1 LLNYILSCVK
11 QEGGVNMKKKW
22 LAVIAFSLLSTAC
35 SDDNGA
41 NFASTAGIDE
51 TPISAGIESS
61 GAESSSVESSADSPK
76 AESSSVM
83 SSSVESSAESSTESS
98 AESSSGTESS
108 SSVTPKSSAANT
120 TDTPFGDYEFA
131 LTDSY
136 EGGAGA
142 PGGFGGGFSDA
153 TTSTK
158 GGGAGGVTGGAGGV
172 SVTGGSSG
180 GAGGVGGMSG
190 AGGLG
195 GTNNRTSGLLTAGEW
210 NDLDNWKF
218 WSGLLNENKYYE
230 KTSYW
235 KFYPKNLVAVQVVDG
250 NNTAIANV
258 PVELLKGG
266 SVLFTTKTDN
276 AGFAYCW
283 QSLFANDNGEI
294 VAGDYSLNVNG
305 ASYIEPLKFT
315 LQGDEQVNV
324 NVVVS
329 NDAKQA
335 AAKAD
340 IAFIVDATGSM
351 TDEIRFL
358 ISDLNYIIDH
368 ASSGNNIALR
378 TAALFYRDLQDEYI
392 TRYDDFSDNVST
404 TQEFVAKQKAGG
416 GGDYPEA
423 VDYALEASL
432 QKLSWNE
439 SARARIAFLILD
451 APAHHK
457 DNVIES
463 LQKSI
468 ALFAQNGIK
477 IIPVAA
483 SGVDK
488 DTEFMLRFFE
498 LATGGTYV
506 FLTNDSGIGNKHI
519 EASVGDYE
527 VEKLA
532 DLMVRL
538 IKKYIE

>member
-1 LLNYILSCVK
+1 
-11 QEGGVNMKKKW
+11 MKKKW
-22 LAVIAFSLLSTAC
+22 LAVIAFSLLSAGC
-35 SDDNGA
+35 SDDNIGNFPSAAGA
-41 NFASTAGIDE
+41 EN
-51 TPISAGIESS
+51 TPTSAGIESS
-61 GAESSSVESSADSPK
+61 SIESSADSPD
-76 AESSSVM
+76 AESSSAFSSSSAM
-83 SSSVESSAESSTESS
+83 SSSVESSAESS
-98 AESSSGTESS
+98 AESSVESSSATESS
-108 SSVTPKSSAANT
+108 SSTTPKSSAASS
-120 TDTPFGDYEFA
+120 TDNPFGDYEYA

-172 SVTGGSSG
+172 SVTGGFPG
-180 GAGGVGGMSG
+180 GAGGVGEMNG

-266 SVLFTTKTDN
+266 TVQFSTKTDN

-294 VAGDYSLNVNG
+294 VAEDYSLNVNG
-305 ASYIEPLKFT
+305 ASYIEPIKFT
-315 LQGDEQVNV
+315 MQGDEQVNV

-329 NDAKQA
+329 ADAKQA

-368 ASSGNNIALR
+368 ASSGNNVALR
-378 TAALFYRDLQDEYI
+378 TAALFYRDVQDEYI

-423 VDYALEASL
+423 VDYALEAAL

>member
-1 LLNYILSCVK
+1 
-11 QEGGVNMKKKW
+11 MKKKW
-22 LAVIAFSLLSTAC
+22 LAVIAFSLLSVAC
-35 SDDNGA
+35 SDDSVA
-41 NFASTAGIDE
+41 NFPSAAGAE
-51 TPISAGIESS
+51 NTPTSAGIESS
-61 GAESSSVESSADSPK
+61 ADSPEVESSSAI
-76 AESSSVM
+76 SSSSLM
-83 SSSVESSAESSTESS
+83 SSSVESSAGSSTESS
-98 AESSSGTESS
+98 AESSSATESS
-108 SSVTPKSSAANT
+108 SSTTPKSSATAS
-120 TDTPFGDYEFA
+120 TDTPFGDYEYA

-142 PGGFGGGFSDA
+142 PGGFGGGFAGGEGAGFSE
-153 TTSTK
+153 TTISTK
-158 GGGAGGVTGGAGGV
+158 
-172 SVTGGSSG
+172 G
-180 GAGGVGGMSG
+180 GAGGVGSTSG

-218 WSGLLNENKYYE
+218 WSGLLNENKYYD

-258 PVELLKGG
+258 SVELLKGG
-266 SVLFTTKTDN
+266 TVLFSTKTDN

-283 QSLFANDNGEI
+283 QSLFANDDSDI
-294 VAGDYSLNVNG
+294 VAADYSLNVNG
-305 ASYIEPLKFT
+305 ASYIEPIKFT
-315 LQGDEQVNV
+315 MQGDEQLNV

-329 NDAKQA
+329 ADAKQA

-358 ISDLNYIIDH
+358 ISDMNYIIDH
-368 ASSGNNIALR
+368 ASSGNNVALR
-378 TAALFYRDLQDEYI
+378 TAALFYRDVQDEYI

-423 VDYALEASL
+423 VDYALEAAL

>member
-1 LLNYILSCVK
+1 
-11 QEGGVNMKKKW
+11 MKKKW
-22 LAVIAFSLLSTAC
+22 LAVIAFSLLSAGC
-35 SDDNGA
+35 SDDNIGNIPSAVGA
-41 NFASTAGIDE
+41 ENPA
-51 TPISAGIESS
+51 SAGIESS
-61 GAESSSVESSADSPK
+61 GIESSADSPD
-76 AESSSVM
+76 AESSSAFSSSSVM

-108 SSVTPKSSAANT
+108 SSATPKSSATASP
-120 TDTPFGDYEFA
+120 DTPFGDYEYA

-142 PGGFGGGFSDA
+142 PGGFGGGFAGGEGAGFSEA

-158 GGGAGGVTGGAGGV
+158 GGGAGGLT
-172 SVTGGSSG
+172 G
-180 GAGGVGGMSG
+180 GAGGVGGTSG
-190 AGGLG
+190 AGGLD

-218 WSGLLNENKYYE
+218 WSGLLNENKYYD

-235 KFYPKNLVAVQVVDG
+235 KFYPKNFVAVKVVDG

-258 PVELLKGG
+258 PVELLKDGT
-266 SVLFTTKTDN
+266 VLFSTKTDN

-294 VAGDYSLNVNG
+294 VAEDYSLNVNG

-329 NDAKQA
+329 ADAQQA

-423 VDYALEASL
+423 VDYALEAAL

-519 EASVGDYE
+519 EASVDDYE

-538 IKKYIE
+538 IKKYVE

>member
-1 LLNYILSCVK
+1 
-11 QEGGVNMKKKW
+11 MKKKW
-22 LAVIAFSLLSTAC
+22 LAIIAFSLLSAAC

-41 NFASTAGIDE
+41 DIASTAGIDE
-51 TPISAGIESS
+51 THSSSSIES
-61 GAESSSVESSADSPK
+61 
-76 AESSSVM
+76 
-83 SSSVESSAESSTESS
+83 TI
-98 AESSSGTESS
+98 ESS
-108 SSVTPKSSAANT
+108 SSDSPKSSAANFA
-120 TDTPFGDYEFA
+120 DVPSVGDRDYVI
-131 LTDSY
+131 LDSYDSY
-136 EGGAGA
+136 EGS
-142 PGGFGGGFSDA
+142 GFGGGE
-153 TTSTK
+153 TSK
-158 GGGAGGVTGGAGGV
+158 GGVAVDVMGGAGG
-172 SVTGGSSG
+172 S
-180 GAGGVGGMSG
+180 
-190 AGGLG
+190 
-195 GTNNRTSGLLTAGEW
+195 NNKTSGLLTAGEW
-210 NDLDNWKF
+210 NDLNNWKF
-218 WSGLLNENKYYE
+218 WSNLLNENKYYD

-250 NNTAIANV
+250 NNTAVANV

-266 SVLFTTKTDN
+266 TVLFSTKTDN

-294 VAGDYSLNVNG
+294 VAEDYSLNVNG

-315 LQGDEQVNV
+315 LQGDEQLNV

-329 NDAKQA
+329 ADAKQA

-378 TAALFYRDLQDEYI
+378 TAALFYRDVQDEYI

-423 VDYALEASL
+423 VDYALEAAL

-457 DNVIES
+457 DDVIKS

-468 ALFAQNGIK
+468 SLFAQNGIK

-538 IKKYIE
+538 IKKYVE

>member
-1 LLNYILSCVK
+1 
-11 QEGGVNMKKKW
+11 MKKKW
-22 LAVIAFSLLSTAC
+22 LAIVAFSLLSAAC

-41 NFASTAGIDE
+41 NIASTAGIDE
-51 TPISAGIESS
+51 TP
-61 GAESSSVESSADSPK
+61 SSSSIEPSI
-76 AESSSVM
+76 
-83 SSSVESSAESSTESS
+83 
-98 AESSSGTESS
+98 ESS
-108 SSVTPKSSAANT
+108 SSDTPKSSAANFA
-120 TDTPFGDYEFA
+120 DVPSVGDRDYVI
-131 LTDSY
+131 LDSYDSY
-136 EGGAGA
+136 EGA
-142 PGGFGGGFSDA
+142 GFGGGE
-153 TTSTK
+153 TSK
-158 GGGAGGVTGGAGGV
+158 GGVAVDV
-172 SVTGGSSG
+172 MG
-180 GAGGVGGMSG
+180 GAGGVGGI
-190 AGGLG
+190 GGMG
-195 GTNNRTSGLLTAGEW
+195 GSNNRTSGLLTAGEW

-218 WSGLLNENKYYE
+218 WSDLLNENKYYD

-250 NNTAIANV
+250 NNTAVANV

-266 SVLFTTKTDN
+266 TVQFSAKTDN

-283 QSLFANDNGEI
+283 QNLFANDNGEI
-294 VAGDYSLNVNG
+294 VAEDYSLTING
-305 ASYIEPLKFT
+305 ASYTEPVKFT
-315 LQGDEQVNV
+315 SLGDEQVNL

-329 NDAKQA
+329 DDAKPA

-351 TDEIRFL
+351 GDEIRFL

-404 TQEFVAKQKAGG
+404 TQEFVSKQKAGG

-423 VDYALEASL
+423 VDYALEAAL

-468 ALFAQNGIK
+468 SLFAQNGIK

-506 FLTNDSGIGNKHI
+506 FLTNDSGIGNEHI

-538 IKKYIE
+538 IKKYVE

>member
-1 LLNYILSCVK
+1 
-11 QEGGVNMKKKW
+11 MKKRW
-22 LAVIAFSLLSTAC
+22 LAIIAFSLLSAAC
-35 SDDNGA
+35 SDDNIG
-41 NFASTAGIDE
+41 NF
-51 TPISAGIESS
+51 PSAA
-61 GAESSSVESSADSPK
+61 GAENIPTSTGIESSADSPY
-76 AESSSVM
+76 AESSSEM
-83 SSSVESSAESSTESS
+83 SSAFESSADTPK
-98 AESSSGTESS
+98 AQSSSSESS
-108 SSVTPKSSAANT
+108 SSSKPRSSAANSA
-120 TDTPFGDYEFA
+120 DTPSIIDDREYVVVDRY
-131 LTDSY
+131 DSY
-136 EGGAGA
+136 VGGAGA
-142 PGGFGGGFSDA
+142 PGGFSEGGGFGGSESFSDA
-153 TTSTK
+153 TSK
-158 GGGAGGVTGGAGGV
+158 GGAGGVTGGAGGIGG
-172 SVTGGSSG
+172 TGGS
-180 GAGGVGGMSG
+180 
-190 AGGLG
+190 
-195 GTNNRTSGLLTAGEW
+195 NNKTSGLLTAGEW

-250 NNTAIANV
+250 NNAAIANV
-258 PVELLKGG
+258 PVELLKG
-266 SVLFTTKTDN
+266 STVIFSTKTDN

-283 QSLFANDNGEI
+283 QSLFANDNNDIE
-294 VAGDYSLNVNG
+294 ATDYSLNVNG

-315 LQGDEQVNV
+315 MQGDEQVNV
-324 NVVVS
+324 NVIVS
-329 NDAKQA
+329 ADAKQA

-368 ASSGNNIALR
+368 ASSGNNVALR
-378 TAALFYRDLQDEYI
+378 TAALFYRDEKDEYL

-404 TQEFVAKQKAGG
+404 TQEFVSKQKAGG

-423 VDYALEASL
+423 VHSALEATL

-457 DNVIES
+457 DNVIAS
-463 LQKSI
+463 LQNSI
-468 ALFAQNGIK
+468 SLFAQNGIK

-506 FLTNDSGIGNKHI
+506 FLTNDSGIGNSHI

-538 IKKYIE
+538 IKKYVE

>member
-1 LLNYILSCVK
+1 
-11 QEGGVNMKKKW
+11 MKNNW

-51 TPISAGIESS
+51 TPVSAGIESS

-76 AESSSVM
+76 AESSSAFSSSSVM
-83 SSSVESSAESSTESS
+83 SSSVECSAESS
-98 AESSSGTESS
+98 AESSSATAS
-108 SSVTPKSSAANT
+108 P
-120 TDTPFGDYEFA
+120 DTPFGDYEYA

-172 SVTGGSSG
+172 SVTGGSPG
-180 GAGGVGGMSG
+180 GAGGVGGTSG

-250 NNTAIANV
+250 NNSAIANV

-266 SVLFTTKTDN
+266 TVLFTTKTDN

-283 QSLFANDNGEI
+283 QSLFAESNDDI
-294 VAGDYSLNVNG
+294 VAADYSLSING
-305 ASYIEPLKFT
+305 ASYTEPVKFT
-315 LQGDEQVNV
+315 LQGDEQVNL

-423 VDYALEASL
+423 VDYALEAAL

>member
-1 LLNYILSCVK
+1 
-11 QEGGVNMKKKW
+11 MKKKW
-22 LAVIAFSLLSTAC
+22 LAVIAFSLLSAGC
-35 SDDNGA
+35 SDDNIGNFPSAAGA
-41 NFASTAGIDE
+41 ENPAGIDE
-51 TPISAGIESS
+51 TPISTGIENPGIKSSGIESS
-61 GAESSSVESSADSPK
+61 GIESSADSPEV
-76 AESSSVM
+76 ESSSAI
-83 SSSVESSAESSTESS
+83 SSSVESSAESS
-98 AESSSGTESS
+98 AESSTDSDLKIESS
-108 SSVTPKSSAANT
+108 SSATPKSSATNFL
-120 TDTPFGDYEFA
+120 DTPFGDYEYA
-131 LTDSY
+131 ITDSY

-142 PGGFGGGFSDA
+142 PGGFGGGAGFAGGESGGFSE
-153 TTSTK
+153 TTISTK
-158 GGGAGGVTGGAGGV
+158 GD
-172 SVTGGSSG
+172 
-180 GAGGVGGMSG
+180 AGGVGGMNG

-218 WSGLLNENKYYE
+218 WSGLLNENKYYD

-250 NNTAIANV
+250 NNSAIANV

-266 SVLFTTKTDN
+266 TVLFSTKTDN

-283 QSLFANDNGEI
+283 QSLFANDDSDI
-294 VAGDYSLNVNG
+294 IAADYSLNVNG

-315 LQGDEQVNV
+315 SLGDEQVNV
-324 NVVVS
+324 NVVI
-329 NDAKQA
+329 NTDARQA

-378 TAALFYRDLQDEYI
+378 TAALFYRDVQDEYI

-423 VDYALEASL
+423 VDYALEAAL

-488 DTEFMLRFFE
+488 DTEFMRRFFE

>member
-1 LLNYILSCVK
+1 
-11 QEGGVNMKKKW
+11 MKKKW
-22 LAVIAFSLLSTAC
+22 LAVIAFSLLSVAC
-35 SDDNGA
+35 SDDSVA
-41 NFASTAGIDE
+41 NFPSAAGAE
-51 TPISAGIESS
+51 NTPTSAGIESS
-61 GAESSSVESSADSPK
+61 ADSPEVESSSA
-76 AESSSVM
+76 M
-83 SSSVESSAESSTESS
+83 SSSVESSAESSARSS
-98 AESSSGTESS
+98 VESSSATESS
-108 SSVTPKSSAANT
+108 SSTTPKSSATASP
-120 TDTPFGDYEFA
+120 DTPFGDYEYA

-142 PGGFGGGFSDA
+142 PGGFGGGFAGGEGAGFSEA

-158 GGGAGGVTGGAGGV
+158 GGGV
-172 SVTGGSSG
+172 SVTGGSPG
-180 GAGGVGGMSG
+180 GAGGVGEMNG

-218 WSGLLNENKYYE
+218 WSTLLNENKYYE

-266 SVLFTTKTDN
+266 TVLFSTKTDN

-294 VAGDYSLNVNG
+294 VAEDYSLNING
-305 ASYIEPLKFT
+305 ASYTEPVKFT
-315 LQGDEQVNV
+315 SQGDEQVNL

-329 NDAKQA
+329 ADAKQA
-335 AAKAD
+335 DAKAD

-351 TDEIRFL
+351 GDEIRFL

>member
-1 LLNYILSCVK
+1 
-11 QEGGVNMKKKW
+11 MKKKW
-22 LAVIAFSLLSTAC
+22 LAVIAFSLLSAAC
-35 SDDNGA
+35 SDDNIGNFPSAAGA
-41 NFASTAGIDE
+41 ENPT
-51 TPISAGIESS
+51 SAGIESS
-61 GAESSSVESSADSPK
+61 GIESSADSPEV
-76 AESSSVM
+76 ESSSAISSSSLM
-83 SSSVESSAESSTESS
+83 SSSVESSAESSAGSS
-98 AESSSGTESS
+98 VESSSATESS
-108 SSVTPKSSAANT
+108 SSTTPKSSATASP
-120 TDTPFGDYEFA
+120 DTPFGDSEYA

-136 EGGAGA
+136 VGGAGA
-142 PGGFGGGFSDA
+142 PGGFGGGFAGGEGAGFSEA

-158 GGGAGGVTGGAGGV
+158 GGGAGGLTGGGVSVTGGAGGV
-172 SVTGGSSG
+172 GGT
-180 GAGGVGGMSG
+180 SG
-190 AGGLG
+190 AGGLD

-218 WSGLLNENKYYE
+218 WSGLLNENKYYD

-258 PVELLKGG
+258 PVELLKDGT
-266 SVLFTTKTDN
+266 VLFSTKTDN

-283 QSLFANDNGEI
+283 QNLFANDNGEI
-294 VAGDYSLNVNG
+294 VAEDYSLNVNG
-305 ASYIEPLKFT
+305 ASYIEPIKFT
-315 LQGDEQVNV
+315 MQGDEQLNV

-329 NDAKQA
+329 ADAKQA

-368 ASSGNNIALR
+368 ASSGNNVALR
-378 TAALFYRDLQDEYI
+378 TAALFYRDVQDEYL

-423 VDYALEASL
+423 VDYALEAAL

-538 IKKYIE
+538 IKKYVE

>member
-1 LLNYILSCVK
+1 
-11 QEGGVNMKKKW
+11 MKKKW

-51 TPISAGIESS
+51 TPVSAGIESS

-76 AESSSVM
+76 AESSSAFSSSSAM

-172 SVTGGSSG
+172 SVTGGSPG
-180 GAGGVGGMSG
+180 GAGGVGGTSG

-266 SVLFTTKTDN
+266 SVQFSTKTDN

-283 QSLFANDNGEI
+283 QSLFANDDSDI
-294 VAGDYSLNVNG
+294 VAADYSLNVNG

-315 LQGDEQVNV
+315 LQGDEQVNL

-329 NDAKQA
+329 ADAQQA

-368 ASSGNNIALR
+368 ASSGNNVALR
-378 TAALFYRDLQDEYI
+378 TAALFYRDVQDEYI

-423 VDYALEASL
+423 VDYALEAAL

>member
-1 LLNYILSCVK
+1 
-11 QEGGVNMKKKW
+11 MKNNW

-51 TPISAGIESS
+51 TPVSAGIESS

-76 AESSSVM
+76 AESSSAFSSSSVM
-83 SSSVESSAESSTESS
+83 SSSVESSAESS
-98 AESSSGTESS
+98 AESSSATAS
-108 SSVTPKSSAANT
+108 P
-120 TDTPFGDYEFA
+120 DTPFGDYEYA

-172 SVTGGSSG
+172 SVTGGSPG
-180 GAGGVGGMSG
+180 GAGGVGGTSG

-250 NNTAIANV
+250 NNSAIANV

-266 SVLFTTKTDN
+266 TVLFTTKTDN

-283 QSLFANDNGEI
+283 QSLFAESNDDI
-294 VAGDYSLNVNG
+294 VAADYSLSING
-305 ASYIEPLKFT
+305 ASYTEPVKFT
-315 LQGDEQVNV
+315 LQGDEQVNL

-378 TAALFYRDLQDEYI
+378 TAALFYRDVQDEYI

-423 VDYALEASL
+423 VDYALEAAL

>member
-1 LLNYILSCVK
+1 
-11 QEGGVNMKKKW
+11 MKKKW

-35 SDDNGA
+35 SDDSIGNFPSAAGA
-41 NFASTAGIDE
+41 EN
-51 TPISAGIESS
+51 TPTSAGIESS
-61 GAESSSVESSADSPK
+61 SIESSADSPEV
-76 AESSSVM
+76 ESSSAISSSSLM
-83 SSSVESSAESSTESS
+83 SSSVESSAESS
-98 AESSSGTESS
+98 AESSVESSSATESS
-108 SSVTPKSSAANT
+108 SSVTPKNSAASS

-172 SVTGGSSG
+172 SVTGGFPG
-180 GAGGVGGMSG
+180 GAGGVGGTSG
-190 AGGLG
+190 AGGLD

-250 NNTAIANV
+250 NNSAIANV

-266 SVLFTTKTDN
+266 TVLFTTKTDN

-294 VAGDYSLNVNG
+294 VAEDYSLNVNG

-315 LQGDEQVNV
+315 MQGDEQLNV

-329 NDAKQA
+329 ADAKQA

-368 ASSGNNIALR
+368 ASSGNNVALR
-378 TAALFYRDLQDEYI
+378 TAALFYRDVQDEYL

-538 IKKYIE
+538 IKKYVE

>member
-1 LLNYILSCVK
+1 
-11 QEGGVNMKKKW
+11 MKNNW

-51 TPISAGIESS
+51 TPVSAGIESS

-76 AESSSVM
+76 AESSSAFSSSSVM
-83 SSSVESSAESSTESS
+83 SSSVESSAESS
-98 AESSSGTESS
+98 AESSSATAS
-108 SSVTPKSSAANT
+108 P
-120 TDTPFGDYEFA
+120 DTPFGDYEYA

-172 SVTGGSSG
+172 SVTGGSPG
-180 GAGGVGGMSG
+180 GAGGVGGTSG

-250 NNTAIANV
+250 NNSAIANV

-266 SVLFTTKTDN
+266 TVLFTTKTDN

-283 QSLFANDNGEI
+283 QSLFAESNDDI
-294 VAGDYSLNVNG
+294 VAADYSLSING
-305 ASYIEPLKFT
+305 ASYTEPVKFT
-315 LQGDEQVNV
+315 LQGDEQVNL

-423 VDYALEASL
+423 VDYALEAAL

>member
-1 LLNYILSCVK
+1 
-11 QEGGVNMKKKW
+11 MKKKW
-22 LAVIAFSLLSTAC
+22 LAVIAFSLLSAAC

-51 TPISAGIESS
+51 TPISAGIENPGIKSS
-61 GAESSSVESSADSPK
+61 GIESSADSPD
-76 AESSSVM
+76 AESSSAI
-83 SSSVESSAESSTESS
+83 SSGVESSAESSAESS
-98 AESSSGTESS
+98 VESSSGTESS
-108 SSVTPKSSAANT
+108 SSTTPKSSATASL
-120 TDTPFGDYEFA
+120 DTPFGDYEYA

-142 PGGFGGGFSDA
+142 PGGFGGGFSEA

-158 GGGAGGVTGGAGGV
+158 GGGAGGLTGGAAGGV
-172 SVTGGSSG
+172 SVTGGASG
-180 GAGGVGGMSG
+180 GAGGIGGT
-190 AGGLG
+190 G

-218 WSGLLNENKYYE
+218 WSNLLNENKYYE

-266 SVLFTTKTDN
+266 TVLFSTKTDN

-283 QSLFANDNGEI
+283 QNLFVNDDSDI
-294 VAGDYSLNVNG
+294 VSADYSLSING
-305 ASYIEPLKFT
+305 ASYTEPVKFT
-315 LQGDEQVNV
+315 SQGDEQVNL
-324 NVVVS
+324 NVVVN

-378 TAALFYRDLQDEYI
+378 TAALFYRDEKDEYL

-404 TQEFVAKQKAGG
+404 TQEFVSKQKAGG

-423 VDYALEASL
+423 VHSALEAAL

-506 FLTNDSGIGNKHI
+506 FLTNDSGIGNEHL

-538 IKKYIE
+538 IKKYVE

>member
-1 LLNYILSCVK
+1 
-11 QEGGVNMKKKW
+11 MKKKW

-51 TPISAGIESS
+51 TPVSAGIESS

-76 AESSSVM
+76 AESSSAFSSSSAM
-83 SSSVESSAESSTESS
+83 SSSIESSAENSTESS

-136 EGGAGA
+136 EGGADA

-172 SVTGGSSG
+172 SVTGGSPG
-180 GAGGVGGMSG
+180 GAGGVGGTSG

-250 NNTAIANV
+250 NNSAIANV

-266 SVLFTTKTDN
+266 TVQFSTKTDN

-283 QSLFANDNGEI
+283 QSLFAESNDDI
-294 VAGDYSLNVNG
+294 VAADYSLSING
-305 ASYIEPLKFT
+305 ASYTEPVKFT
-315 LQGDEQVNV
+315 LQGDEQVNL

>member
-1 LLNYILSCVK
+1 
-11 QEGGVNMKKKW
+11 MKKKW

-51 TPISAGIESS
+51 TPVSAGIESS
-61 GAESSSVESSADSPK
+61 ADSPEVESSSA
-76 AESSSVM
+76 
-83 SSSVESSAESSTESS
+83 
-98 AESSSGTESS
+98 TESS
-108 SSVTPKSSAANT
+108 SSTTPKSSATASP
-120 TDTPFGDYEFA
+120 DTPFGDYEYV

-142 PGGFGGGFSDA
+142 PGGFGGGFAGGEGAGFSEA

-158 GGGAGGVTGGAGGV
+158 GGGAGGLT
-172 SVTGGSSG
+172 G
-180 GAGGVGGMSG
+180 GAGGVGGTSG

-250 NNTAIANV
+250 NNTAVANV

-266 SVLFTTKTDN
+266 TVLFSTKTDN

-294 VAGDYSLNVNG
+294 VAEDYSLNVNG

-315 LQGDEQVNV
+315 LQGDEQLNV

-329 NDAKQA
+329 ADAKQA

-378 TAALFYRDLQDEYI
+378 TAALFYRDVQDEYI

-423 VDYALEASL
+423 VDYALEAAL

-457 DNVIES
+457 DDVIKS

-468 ALFAQNGIK
+468 SLFAQNGIK

-538 IKKYIE
+538 IKKYVE

>member
-1 LLNYILSCVK
+1 
-11 QEGGVNMKKKW
+11 MKKKW

-35 SDDNGA
+35 SDDNIGNFPSAAGA
-41 NFASTAGIDE
+41 ENPT
-51 TPISAGIESS
+51 SAGIESS
-61 GAESSSVESSADSPK
+61 GIESSADSPD
-76 AESSSVM
+76 AESSSAFSSSSVM

-108 SSVTPKSSAANT
+108 SSATPKSSATNFL
-120 TDTPFGDYEFA
+120 DTPFGDYEYA
-131 LTDSY
+131 ITDSY
-136 EGGAGA
+136 EGGA
-142 PGGFGGGFSDA
+142 GGFGGGFSDA

-158 GGGAGGVTGGAGGV
+158 GGGAGGLTGGAGGV
-172 SVTGGSSG
+172 SVTGGSPG
-180 GAGGVGGMSG
+180 GAGGVGGTSG

-218 WSGLLNENKYYE
+218 WSGLLNENKYYD

-266 SVLFTTKTDN
+266 TVLFSTKTDN

-283 QSLFANDNGEI
+283 QSLFANDDSDI
-294 VAGDYSLNVNG
+294 VEADYSLNVNG
-305 ASYIEPLKFT
+305 ASYTEPVKFT
-315 LQGDEQVNV
+315 SLGDEQVNV

-329 NDAKQA
+329 ADAKLA

-368 ASSGNNIALR
+368 ASFGNNVALR
-378 TAALFYRDLQDEYI
+378 TAALFYRDVQDEYI

>member
-1 LLNYILSCVK
+1 
-11 QEGGVNMKKKW
+11 MKKKW
-22 LAVIAFSLLSTAC
+22 LAVIAFSLLSVAC
-35 SDDNGA
+35 SDDSVA
-41 NFASTAGIDE
+41 NFPSATGAE
-51 TPISAGIESS
+51 NTPTSAGIESS
-61 GAESSSVESSADSPK
+61 ADSPEVESSSA
-76 AESSSVM
+76 M
-83 SSSVESSAESSTESS
+83 SSSVESSAESS
-98 AESSSGTESS
+98 AESSSGTASS
-108 SSVTPKSSAANT
+108 SSATPKSSATASP
-120 TDTPFGDYEFA
+120 DTPFGDYEYA

-142 PGGFGGGFSDA
+142 PGGFGGGFAGGEGAGFSEA

-158 GGGAGGVTGGAGGV
+158 GGGV

-180 GAGGVGGMSG
+180 GAGGVGGTSG

-235 KFYPKNLVAVQVVDG
+235 KFYPKNFVAVQVVDG
-250 NNTAIANV
+250 NNSAIANV

-266 SVLFTTKTDN
+266 TVLFTTKTDN

-283 QSLFANDNGEI
+283 QSLFANDDSDI
-294 VAGDYSLNVNG
+294 VEADYSLNVNG
-305 ASYIEPLKFT
+305 ASYTEPVKFT
-315 LQGDEQVNV
+315 SLGDEQVNV

-329 NDAKQA
+329 ADAKLA

-378 TAALFYRDLQDEYI
+378 TAALFYRDVQDEYI

-423 VDYALEASL
+423 VDYALEAAL

-457 DNVIES
+457 ENVIES

>member
-1 LLNYILSCVK
+1 
-11 QEGGVNMKKKW
+11 MKKKW
-22 LAVIAFSLLSTAC
+22 LAIIAFSLLSVAC
-35 SDDNGA
+35 SDDSVA
-41 NFASTAGIDE
+41 NFPSAAGAE
-51 TPISAGIESS
+51 NTPTSAGIESS
-61 GAESSSVESSADSPK
+61 ADSPEVESSSA
-76 AESSSVM
+76 M
-83 SSSVESSAESSTESS
+83 SSSVESSAESSARSS
-98 AESSSGTESS
+98 VESSSATESS
-108 SSVTPKSSAANT
+108 SSTTPKSSATASP
-120 TDTPFGDYEFA
+120 DTPFGDYEYA

-142 PGGFGGGFSDA
+142 PGGFGGGFAGGEGAGFSEA

-158 GGGAGGVTGGAGGV
+158 GGGV
-172 SVTGGSSG
+172 SVTGGSPG
-180 GAGGVGGMSG
+180 GAGGVGEMNG

-218 WSGLLNENKYYE
+218 WSTLLNENKYYD

-250 NNTAIANV
+250 NNTGVANV

-266 SVLFTTKTDN
+266 TVQFSAKTDN

-283 QSLFANDNGEI
+283 QNLFANDNGEI
-294 VAGDYSLNVNG
+294 VAEDYSLNING
-305 ASYIEPLKFT
+305 ASFTEPVKFT
-315 LQGDEQVNV
+315 SQGDEQVNL

-329 NDAKQA
+329 ADAKQA

-351 TDEIRFL
+351 GDEIRFL

-392 TRYDDFSDNVST
+392 TRHDDFSDNVST
-404 TQEFVAKQKAGG
+404 TQEFVSKQKASG

-423 VDYALEASL
+423 VDYALEAAL

-457 DNVIES
+457 DDVVAS

-468 ALFAQNGIK
+468 SLFAQNGIK

-506 FLTNDSGIGNKHI
+506 FLTNDSGIGNRHI

>member
-1 LLNYILSCVK
+1 
-11 QEGGVNMKKKW
+11 MKKKW
-22 LAVIAFSLLSTAC
+22 LAIIAFSLLSAAC

-41 NFASTAGIDE
+41 DIASTAGIDE
-51 TPISAGIESS
+51 TPSSSSIES
-61 GAESSSVESSADSPK
+61 
-76 AESSSVM
+76 
-83 SSSVESSAESSTESS
+83 TI
-98 AESSSGTESS
+98 ESS
-108 SSVTPKSSAANT
+108 SSDSPKSSAANFA
-120 TDTPFGDYEFA
+120 DVPSVGDRDYVI
-131 LTDSY
+131 LDSYDSY
-136 EGGAGA
+136 EGS
-142 PGGFGGGFSDA
+142 GFGGGE
-153 TTSTK
+153 TSK
-158 GGGAGGVTGGAGGV
+158 GGVAVDVMGGAGG
-172 SVTGGSSG
+172 S
-180 GAGGVGGMSG
+180 
-190 AGGLG
+190 
-195 GTNNRTSGLLTAGEW
+195 NNRTSGLLTAGEW
-210 NDLDNWKF
+210 NDLNNWKF
-218 WSGLLNENKYYE
+218 WSDLLNENKYYD

-250 NNTAIANV
+250 NNIAVANV

-266 SVLFTTKTDN
+266 TVLFSTKTDN

-283 QSLFANDNGEI
+283 QSLFADDDSDI
-294 VAGDYSLNVNG
+294 VASDYSLNVNG

-315 LQGDEQVNV
+315 MQGDEELNV

-329 NDAKQA
+329 ADAKQA

-423 VDYALEASL
+423 VDYALEAAL

-538 IKKYIE
+538 IKKYVE

>member
-1 LLNYILSCVK
+1 
-11 QEGGVNMKKKW
+11 MKKKW
-22 LAVIAFSLLSTAC
+22 LAVIAFSLLSAAC
-35 SDDNGA
+35 SDDNIGNFPSAAGA
-41 NFASTAGIDE
+41 ENPT
-51 TPISAGIESS
+51 SAGIESS
-61 GAESSSVESSADSPK
+61 GIESSADGPDAESSSAFSSSSA
-76 AESSSVM
+76 M

-108 SSVTPKSSAANT
+108 SSATPKSSATNFI
-120 TDTPFGDYEFA
+120 DTPFGDYEYA
-131 LTDSY
+131 ITDSY

-142 PGGFGGGFSDA
+142 PGGFGGGFSEA

-158 GGGAGGVTGGAGGV
+158 GSGAGGV
-172 SVTGGSSG
+172 SVTGGSPG
-180 GAGGVGGMSG
+180 GAGGVGGTSG
-190 AGGLG
+190 AGGLD

-218 WSGLLNENKYYE
+218 WSGLLNENKYYD

-258 PVELLKGG
+258 PVELLKDGT
-266 SVLFTTKTDN
+266 VLFSTKTDN

-294 VAGDYSLNVNG
+294 VAEDYSLNVNG

-315 LQGDEQVNV
+315 MQGDEQLNV

-329 NDAKQA
+329 ADAKQA

-423 VDYALEASL
+423 VDYALEAAL

-538 IKKYIE
+538 IKKYVE

>member
-1 LLNYILSCVK
+1 
-11 QEGGVNMKKKW
+11 
-22 LAVIAFSLLSTAC
+22 
-35 SDDNGA
+35 
-41 NFASTAGIDE
+41 
-51 TPISAGIESS
+51 
-61 GAESSSVESSADSPK
+61 
-76 AESSSVM
+76 
-83 SSSVESSAESSTESS
+83 
-98 AESSSGTESS
+98 
-108 SSVTPKSSAANT
+108 
-120 TDTPFGDYEFA
+120 
-131 LTDSY
+131 
-136 EGGAGA
+136 
-142 PGGFGGGFSDA
+142 
-153 TTSTK
+153 
-158 GGGAGGVTGGAGGV
+158 
-172 SVTGGSSG
+172 
-180 GAGGVGGMSG
+180 
-190 AGGLG
+190 
-195 GTNNRTSGLLTAGEW
+195 
-210 NDLDNWKF
+210 
-218 WSGLLNENKYYE
+218 
-230 KTSYW
+230 
-235 KFYPKNLVAVQVVDG
+235 
-250 NNTAIANV
+250 
-258 PVELLKGG
+258 VELLKDGT
-266 SVLFTTKTDN
+266 VLFSTKTDN

-283 QSLFANDNGEI
+283 QSLFANDDSDI
-294 VAGDYSLNVNG
+294 IAADYSLNVNG
-305 ASYIEPLKFT
+305 ANYIEPLKFT
-315 LQGDEQVNV
+315 LQGDEQLNV

-329 NDAKQA
+329 ADAKQA

-368 ASSGNNIALR
+368 ASSGNNVALR
-378 TAALFYRDLQDEYI
+378 TAALFYRDVQDEYI

-423 VDYALEASL
+423 VDYALEAAL

-538 IKKYIE
+538 IKKYVE

>member
-1 LLNYILSCVK
+1 
-11 QEGGVNMKKKW
+11 MKKKW
-22 LAVIAFSLLSTAC
+22 LAVIAFSLLSAGC
-35 SDDNGA
+35 SDDNIGNIPSAVGA
-41 NFASTAGIDE
+41 ENPT
-51 TPISAGIESS
+51 SAGIESS
-61 GAESSSVESSADSPK
+61 GIESSADSPEV
-76 AESSSVM
+76 ESSSAISSSSAM

-98 AESSSGTESS
+98 AESSSATESS
-108 SSVTPKSSAANT
+108 SSTTPKSSATASP
-120 TDTPFGDYEFA
+120 DTPLGDYEYA

-136 EGGAGA
+136 EGGTGA

-172 SVTGGSSG
+172 SVTGGFPG
-180 GAGGVGGMSG
+180 GAGGVGGTSG
-190 AGGLG
+190 AGGLD

-266 SVLFTTKTDN
+266 TVLFSTKTDN

-283 QSLFANDNGEI
+283 QSLFSNENGEI
-294 VAGDYSLNVNG
+294 VAEDYSLNVNG

-315 LQGDEQVNV
+315 MQGDEQLNV

-329 NDAKQA
+329 ADAKQA

-538 IKKYIE
+538 IKKYVE

>member
-1 LLNYILSCVK
+1 
-11 QEGGVNMKKKW
+11 MKKKW
-22 LAVIAFSLLSTAC
+22 LAVIAFSLLSVAC
-35 SDDNGA
+35 SDDSVA
-41 NFASTAGIDE
+41 NFPSAAGAE
-51 TPISAGIESS
+51 NTPTSAGIESS
-61 GAESSSVESSADSPK
+61 ADSPEVESSSAI
-76 AESSSVM
+76 SSSSLM
-83 SSSVESSAESSTESS
+83 SSSVESSAESSAGSS
-98 AESSSGTESS
+98 VESSSATESS
-108 SSVTPKSSAANT
+108 SSTTPKSSATASP
-120 TDTPFGDYEFA
+120 DTPFGDYEYA

-142 PGGFGGGFSDA
+142 PGGFGGGFAGGEGAGFSE
-153 TTSTK
+153 TTISTK
-158 GGGAGGVTGGAGGV
+158 
-172 SVTGGSSG
+172 G
-180 GAGGVGGMSG
+180 GAGGVGEMNG
-190 AGGLG
+190 AGSLG

-218 WSGLLNENKYYE
+218 WSGLLNENKYYD

-250 NNTAIANV
+250 NNTAVANV

-266 SVLFTTKTDN
+266 TVLFSTKTDN

-283 QSLFANDNGEI
+283 QSLFANDDSDI
-294 VAGDYSLNVNG
+294 VAADYSLNVNG
-305 ASYIEPLKFT
+305 ASYIEPIKFT
-315 LQGDEQVNV
+315 MQGDEQLNV

-329 NDAKQA
+329 ADAKQA

-351 TDEIRFL
+351 GDEIRFL

-404 TQEFVAKQKAGG
+404 TQEFVAKQKAVG

>member
-1 LLNYILSCVK
+1 
-11 QEGGVNMKKKW
+11 MKKKW
-22 LAVIAFSLLSTAC
+22 LAVIAFSLLSAAC
-35 SDDNGA
+35 SDDSIGNFPSAAGA
-41 NFASTAGIDE
+41 EN
-51 TPISAGIESS
+51 TPTSAGIESS
-61 GAESSSVESSADSPK
+61 GIESSADSPEVESSS
-76 AESSSVM
+76 AISSSSVM
-83 SSSVESSAESSTESS
+83 SSSVESSAESSTDSDLKI
-98 AESSSGTESS
+98 ESS
-108 SSVTPKSSAANT
+108 SSATPKSSATNFL
-120 TDTPFGDYEFA
+120 DTPFGDYEYA
-131 LTDSY
+131 ITDSY

-142 PGGFGGGFSDA
+142 PGGFGGGAGFAGGESGGFSE
-153 TTSTK
+153 TTISTK
-158 GGGAGGVTGGAGGV
+158 
-172 SVTGGSSG
+172 G
-180 GAGGVGGMSG
+180 GAGGVGGTSG

-250 NNTAIANV
+250 NNSAIANV

-266 SVLFTTKTDN
+266 SVQFSTKTDN

-283 QSLFANDNGEI
+283 QSLFANENGEI
-294 VAGDYSLNVNG
+294 VAEDYSLNVNG

-315 LQGDEQVNV
+315 LQGDEQLNV

-329 NDAKQA
+329 ADAKQA

-351 TDEIRFL
+351 GDEIRFL

-423 VDYALEASL
+423 VDYALEAAL

>member
-1 LLNYILSCVK
+1 
-11 QEGGVNMKKKW
+11 MKKKW

-61 GAESSSVESSADSPK
+61 GIESSADSPD
-76 AESSSVM
+76 AESSSAFSSSSAM
-83 SSSVESSAESSTESS
+83 SSCIEGSAESSTESS

-108 SSVTPKSSAANT
+108 SSATPKSSATSSTGNT
-120 TDTPFGDYEFA
+120 FSDYDYA

-142 PGGFGGGFSDA
+142 PGGFGGGFSEA

-158 GGGAGGVTGGAGGV
+158 GGGAGGLTGGAAGGV

-180 GAGGVGGMSG
+180 GAGGVGGTSG

-218 WSGLLNENKYYE
+218 WR
-230 KTSYW
+230 

-266 SVLFTTKTDN
+266 SVQFSTKTDN

-294 VAGDYSLNVNG
+294 VAEDYSLNVNG

-329 NDAKQA
+329 ADAQQA

-368 ASSGNNIALR
+368 ASSGNNVALR
-378 TAALFYRDLQDEYI
+378 TAALFYRDVQDEYI

-423 VDYALEASL
+423 VDYALEAAL

>member
-1 LLNYILSCVK
+1 
-11 QEGGVNMKKKW
+11 MKKKW
-22 LAVIAFSLLSTAC
+22 LAVIAFSLLSAAC
-35 SDDNGA
+35 SDDNIGNFPSAVGA
-41 NFASTAGIDE
+41 ENPASAR
-51 TPISAGIESS
+51 IESS
-61 GAESSSVESSADSPK
+61 GIESSADSPD
-76 AESSSVM
+76 AESSSAFSSSSVM

-108 SSVTPKSSAANT
+108 SSATPKSSATNFL
-120 TDTPFGDYEFA
+120 DTPFGDYEYA
-131 LTDSY
+131 ITDSY

-142 PGGFGGGFSDA
+142 PGGFGGGFSEA

-158 GGGAGGVTGGAGGV
+158 GGGAGGLTGGAGGV
-172 SVTGGSSG
+172 SVTGGSPG
-180 GAGGVGGMSG
+180 GAGGVGGTSG
-190 AGGLG
+190 AGGLD

-218 WSGLLNENKYYE
+218 WSSLLNENKYYD

-258 PVELLKGG
+258 PVELLKDG
-266 SVLFTTKTDN
+266 SVLFSTKTDN

-283 QSLFANDNGEI
+283 QNLFANDNGEI
-294 VAGDYSLNVNG
+294 VAEDYSLNVNG

-329 NDAKQA
+329 ADAQQA

-538 IKKYIE
+538 IKKYVE